1 MAGEAILTTTL
12 SVTGLGGT
20 VSRTNTVTLTVPV
33 EVQTG
38 YTVVAT
44 ATTTGLQLFDMIDHI
59 ALAKI
64 YGVYLKA
71 EVGTI
76 YISVDTAG
84 VGTLTSATA
93 DLVLNVGESC
103 YIPVNPGGNLGMVI
117 DAAAVTDAV
126 SWMILGKA

>member
-1 MAGEAILTTTL
+1 MAGAAVLKTNL
-12 SVTGLGGT
+12 KVTGLGND
-20 VSRTNTVTLTVPV
+20 VEFDNTVTLTVPV
-33 EVQTG
+33 EIQTG
-38 YTVVAT
+38 YTVVET
-44 ATTTGLQLFDMIDHI
+44 ATTTAIQLFDMIDHI
-59 ALAKI
+59 ALAKM

-76 YISVDTAG
+76 YIVVDTTG
-84 VGTLTSATA
+84 TSTLTSTTA

-126 SWMILGKA
+126 SWLILGKA